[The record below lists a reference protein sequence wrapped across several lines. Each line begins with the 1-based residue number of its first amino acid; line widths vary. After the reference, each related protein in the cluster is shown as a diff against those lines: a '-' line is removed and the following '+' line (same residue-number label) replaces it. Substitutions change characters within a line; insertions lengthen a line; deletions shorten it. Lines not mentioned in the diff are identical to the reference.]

1 MLFDISV
8 VEKIWNCLCSQFEPW
23 ICPQSH
29 DRAGTAAWIKQ
40 FAESQN
46 TLLLPWAPGDVSK
59 ATHMCDVFVRCVS
72 FLHYT
77 VPGINVTNCLV
88 LALIL
93 ESYRLKKSNVPDGTI
108 NWILYFLAPKS
119 AIALLWEL
127 YVQKF
132 AKTGVK
138 DYVLS
143 VIHERMLAPEC
154 RLSWVTFYPRKE
166 HLHSMVTLVDTF
178 VPMCHEFLGKGTK
191 SL

>member
-1 MLFDISV
+1 M
-8 VEKIWNCLCSQFEPW
+8 
-23 ICPQSH
+23 
-29 DRAGTAAWIKQ
+29 GTAAWIKQ

-59 ATHMCDVFVRCVS
+59 AKHMCDAFVRCVS

-77 VPGINVTNCLV
+77 VPGINFMNSIV
-88 LALIL
+88 LNQIL
-93 ESYRLKKSNVPDGTI
+93 ESYTTI
-108 NWILYFLAPKS
+108 ICFGRNNKTEFHLFSAPKS

-191 SL
+191 LFYKSIVFLV

>member
-1 MLFDISV
+1 MKYFLTILKTSV
-8 VEKIWNCLCSQFEPW
+8 VEKIWNCLCWQFEPW

-59 ATHMCDVFVRCVS
+59 AKNMCDVFVRCVS

-77 VPGINVTNCLV
+77 VPGIYLRKFLDLTKCYKM
-88 LALIL
+88 I
-93 ESYRLKKSNVPDGTI
+93 KSNDK
-108 NWILYFLAPKS
+108 NFKLFWLLAPKS

-178 VPMCHEFLGKGTK
+178 VPMCHEFLGKGK
-191 SL
+191 YE